1 MTSGEPP
8 TGPSAARI
16 GGFTLIGIGALA
28 LVFGTASVFAGESD
42 TVAEPSTG
50 PVATSSRTAS
60 ESESTSTGTSPTE
73 SAENGGENTEEAE
86 QSTSSAPPEES
97 SAPSSPPQRVTS
109 ENRSPD
115 NTGSREG
122 GSDSS
127 GKSESV
133 SLRVYNNSKIEGLAH
148 RAADDLRGAGF
159 DVAEVNN
166 YSGGRIPVTTVYYRP
181 DTGER
186 SKAETVARKLDVRT
200 EPRFDGISDASPGVI
215 VIVTKN
221 YDGLG

>member
-42 TVAEPSTG
+42 TVAEPSSG

-60 ESESTSTGTSPTE
+60 EGESTSTGTSPTE
-73 SAENGGENTEEAE
+73 SAEETEGP
-86 QSTSSAPPEES
+86 TSSAPAEES
-97 SAPSSPPQRVTS
+97 STASSPPQRVTS
-109 ENRSPD
+109 ESRSPER
-115 NTGSREG
+115 TGRRDGS
-122 GSDSS
+122 SDSS

-148 RAADDLRGAGF
+148 RAAGDLRGAGF
-159 DVAEVNN
+159 DVVEVDN

-181 DTGER
+181 DTDER
-186 SKAETVARKLDVRT
+186 AGAETVARKLDVRT
-200 EPRFDGISDASPGVI
+200 KPRFDGISDASPGVI

>member
-28 LVFGTASVFAGESD
+28 LVFGTASMFAGERD

-60 ESESTSTGTSPTE
+60 ESENTSTETSSNE
-73 SAENGGENTEEAE
+73 SAEDTEGP
-86 QSTSSAPPEES
+86 TSSTPVEES
-97 SAPSSPPQRVTS
+97 STSSSPPQRVTS
-109 ENRSPD
+109 ESRSPE
-115 NTGSREG
+115 NTGSRDG
-122 GSDSS
+122 GSNSS
-127 GKSESV
+127 GESENV
-133 SLRVYNNSKIEGLAH
+133 SLRMYNNSKIEGLAH

-159 DVAEVNN
+159 DVVEVGN
-166 YSGGRIPVTTVYYRP
+166 YAGRIPVTTVYYRP

-186 SKAETVARKLDVRT
+186 AQAETVARKLDVRA

>member
-1 MTSGEPP
+1 MTSGEPS

-28 LVFGTASVFAGESD
+28 LVFGAASMFAGGSD
-42 TVAEPSTG
+42 TVAEPSPG
-50 PVATSSRTAS
+50 PVATSSLTAS
-60 ESESTSTGTSPTE
+60 EGESTSAETSPAE
-73 SAENGGENTEEAE
+73 STDG
-86 QSTSSAPPEES
+86 STSSAPPEES
-97 SAPSSPPQRVTS
+97 SAPTSPPQRVTS
-109 ENRSPD
+109 ESRPPES
-115 NTGSREG
+115 TGSREG
-122 GSDSS
+122 ASDSS

-159 DVAEVNN
+159 DVVEVGN
-166 YSGGRIPVTTVYYRP
+166 YSGRIPVTTVYYRP
-181 DTGER
+181 GTGER
-186 SKAETVARKLDVRT
+186 AQAEAVARKLDVRA
-200 EPRFDGISDASPGVI
+200 ESRFDGISDASPGVI